1 MSRGRTVRGDR
12 TGIRNGDLTLRPV
25 TAEDTESNEP
35 ETNPRGNRMAGS
47 GLMREDLTRS
57 RTLGIGAAVGLEG
70 WIRTQDP
77 IQELGTQK

>member
-1 MSRGRTVRGDR
+1 MSRGRTVLGDR
-12 TGIRNGDLTLRPV
+12 TGIRNGDLTLNPV

-35 ETNPRGNRMAGS
+35 GTNPRGNRMVGS
-47 GLMREDLTRS
+47 GLMREDLTRC
-57 RTLGIGAAVGLEG
+57 RTLGIGAAAGREG